1 MRCGWRGTRSTADTA
16 SATGAST
23 SAVSTNSVEKPPL
36 SLREV
41 LRNIGIVVL
50 ENAVELPLQLRLLD
64 VGDYRRS
71 PAVEEENG
79 RLR

>member
-1 MRCGWRGTRSTADTA
+1 M
-16 SATGAST
+16 
-23 SAVSTNSVEKPPL
+23 EKPPL

-79 RLR
+79 RLRRLR